1 MENKIKEIIATILDI
16 EKESLSLESEIND
29 TLGWDSLKQMIII
42 SALEEEL
49 KITFEEE
56 EIILLDNV
64 QKILDSVNKKAV

>member
-16 EKESLSLESEIND
+16 EKKSLSLESGIND
-29 TLGWDSLKQMIII
+29 TPGWDSLKQMIII
-42 SALEEEL
+42 SAIEEEL